1 MTERDQEE
9 LFLSPES
16 GRTSQWRW
24 PLSQD
29 QKETFC
35 GAGAGRTFGALGLH
49 LMLSW
54 NTGFFAGVPRCPPSE
69 VPKVL
74 GPEEK
79 L

>member
-24 PLSQD
+24 PLSGH

-35 GAGAGRTFGALGLH
+35 GAGAGRTSGALGLYLT
-49 LMLSW
+49 LMEHWFLR
-54 NTGFFAGVPRCPPSE
+54 RCPQASSQ
-69 VPKVL
+69 
-74 GPEEK
+74 
-79 L
+79 